1 MSWLRGWP
9 PRSRLRTAAAV
20 HAAAAE
26 AIAPADA
33 TKWVRFAVREPLRCP
48 PARSA
53 AVGPAQALLSA
64 DRERPSR

>member
-26 AIAPADA
+26 AIAPGGRDEMGPFRRAR
-33 TKWVRFAVREPLRCP
+33 TTEVSSRQVGRGRPCP
-48 PARSA
+48 GT
-53 AVGPAQALLSA
+53 AVG
-64 DRERPSR
+64 RPRKAF